1 MKNIKLRLLALA
13 ILACMSFSLTA
24 CGGNGGESSEGSTT
38 SVSEA
43 AGDSSPDETSTGE
56 ISTDDTADGMTLED
70 YFNSEEMQAVLQAVI
85 DSYGEQGVKAEM
97 YAEGDNLMYNF
108 TMEDVTLTEEEIAT
122 YSETLKESTAA
133 SADQYRQTASQAKD
147 VVTNEEVNVVL
158 TFMDAEG
165 KVIYS
170 ETFSSADAVSAAE

>member
-1 MKNIKLRLLALA
+1 M
-13 ILACMSFSLTA
+13 CCT
-24 CGGNGGESSEGSTT
+24 
-38 SVSEA
+38 V
-43 AGDSSPDETSTGE
+43 
-56 ISTDDTADGMTLED
+56 
-70 YFNSEEMQAVLQAVI
+70 Y
-85 DSYGEQGVKAEM
+85 
-97 YAEGDNLMYNF
+97 
-108 TMEDVTLTEEEIAT
+108 
-122 YSETLKESTAA
+122 AA

>member
-1 MKNIKLRLLALA
+1 MKRMKLRFTALALLA
-13 ILACMSFSLTA
+13 CFSLGLTA
-24 CGGNGGESSEGSTT
+24 CGGNGGGSGSQTSSATEVSTETSAADASAGEAASEESSE
-38 SVSEA
+38 
-43 AGDSSPDETSTGE
+43 
-56 ISTDDTADGMTLED
+56 GMTLED

-170 ETFSSADAVSAAE
+170 ETFSSADAVSAGE